1 MTAVA
6 GKAVATA
13 GVPSDAIVDG
23 AAPDQRGRILD
34 TALRL
39 MAESGVH
46 AMSMRAL
53 AGACGLNVATIY
65 HYFPSKQALLR
76 EVIAHQSYEEQ
87 LAELPPVDREAPLHE
102 RLVGVLRYVWMRM
115 DEQTD
120 MWRLLLGESLRSDP
134 EALSSAADLSATFE
148 AGLNHWLDELCP
160 DLPGDRVAAARVL
173 RGAIYGFYVETLAMP
188 PAERLAYL
196 APRADEIARVLAR

>member
-1 MTAVA
+1 
-6 GKAVATA
+6 
-13 GVPSDAIVDG
+13 
-23 AAPDQRGRILD
+23 
-34 TALRL
+34 
-39 MAESGVH
+39 
-46 AMSMRAL
+46 
-53 AGACGLNVATIY
+53 
-65 HYFPSKQALLR
+65 
-76 EVIAHQSYEEQ
+76 VIAHQSYEEQ
-87 LAELPPVDREAPLHE
+87 LAELPPVDRAAPLHD

-160 DLPGDRVAAARVL
+160 DLPGDRVASARVL
-173 RGAIYGFYVETLAMP
+173 RGTIYGFYVETLAMP